1 MHFTESAVHDVALLD
16 IHANTAASK
25 PSADVWPK
33 FMQRMHWETFLIYV
47 INLSKLN
54 VTVDMSNIMGHTE

>member
-1 MHFTESAVHDVALLD
+1 MHFTESAVHGVALRD
-16 IHANTAASK
+16 SHANTTALK
-25 PSADVWPK
+25 HSADVWPK

-54 VTVDMSNIMGHTE
+54 VTVDMSNILGHTE